1 VAGALV
7 LLSAYNGASYIAE
20 QIESIRSQS
29 YRNWQLVI
37 RDDGSDDDTPG
48 IIDQFCGRDKRISLL
63 AHGEPSLGPSA
74 SFARLLSHAYRT
86 GAQYVFLADQDDV
99 WLPEKME
106 QQLSLLSTV
115 ERGGT
120 RRVLVH
126 SDLVVVD
133 EKLRKVHDSFS
144 AFQRSSYNS
153 NDPLSTLLI
162 HNAVVGCTI
171 AVNRPLLEFSLPFP
185 ESSPHDW
192 WLALCSA
199 ASGYIVRTTKPTVL
213 YRQHSGNVVGAA
225 APRRAFFQQLLLHP
239 FAYPAA
245 TFRDFSGGVDQAR
258 RLAERIRDR
267 GVADPRVLERV
278 EEYCQAFDE
287 NASGIARLQALR
299 RSDARPQRLVSKVIM
314 QFLSAGY
321 PWMNRISK

>member
-1 VAGALV
+1 
-7 LLSAYNGASYIAE
+7 
-20 QIESIRSQS
+20 
-29 YRNWQLVI
+29 
-37 RDDGSDDDTPG
+37 
-48 IIDQFCGRDKRISLL
+48 
-63 AHGEPSLGPSA
+63 
-74 SFARLLSHAYRT
+74 
-86 GAQYVFLADQDDV
+86 
-99 WLPEKME
+99 
-106 QQLSLLSTV
+106 
-115 ERGGT
+115 
-120 RRVLVH
+120 
-126 SDLVVVD
+126 
-133 EKLRKVHDSFS
+133 
-144 AFQRSSYNS
+144 
-153 NDPLSTLLI
+153 
-162 HNAVVGCTI
+162 
-171 AVNRPLLEFSLPFP
+171 
-185 ESSPHDW
+185 
-192 WLALCSA
+192 
-199 ASGYIVRTTKPTVL
+199 VL

-225 APRRAFFQQLLLHP
+225 APRRAFFQQLLFHP